1 MANDLEPARF
11 ERKKERAFAPKLP
24 WKIIVPVGLVLVGM
38 IGFYQWRE
46 RSKAHQLRQEIGA
59 SYQAHVV
66 PVRERIESF
75 RGVLE
80 GWVMEAAAN
89 EEGPESWA
97 DPRLNLAGLHRAQGI
112 YLRIHADQATDPE
125 SIAEAARIMG
135 PDAIARCLG
144 LSPTSLRGFYDRLQ
158 FLDPAWLEDVEEADS
173 VLRLRVLDE
182 QLKNRVERDLPLMLD
197 AQNADYFMLVVQH
210 GENRREHPVDVYLWD
225 VRRRQPLLRTR
236 AQARGTYI
244 PVRIAIGNTGGGR
257 AQPLPQRAGMI
268 DCSLASQIRGVAGA
282 GVAEVESEMPE
293 APEPAAE
300 GAEGEAVAG
309 EEAEGD
315 ETAGDEAAGDEAAG
329 EERESEA
336 GEEAAGAETPSA
348 ASSDG

>member
-158 FLDPAWLEDVEEADS
+158 FLDPAWLESKNCAGELHLF
-173 VLRLRVLDE
+173 LR
-182 QLKNRVERDLPLMLD
+182 
-197 AQNADYFMLVVQH
+197 NARHATELYAKAKFPGSQQ
-210 GENRREHPVDVYLWD
+210 RISIYLW
-225 VRRRQPLLRTR
+225 
-236 AQARGTYI
+236 G
-244 PVRIAIGNTGGGR
+244 
-257 AQPLPQRAGMI
+257 
-268 DCSLASQIRGVAGA
+268 C
-282 GVAEVESEMPE
+282 
-293 APEPAAE
+293 
-300 GAEGEAVAG
+300 
-309 EEAEGD
+309 
-315 ETAGDEAAGDEAAG
+315 
-329 EERESEA
+329 
-336 GEEAAGAETPSA
+336 PSYLIL
-348 ASSDG
+348 